1 MSLTLTLVRHAKSSW
16 DHVGLQDFDRPL
28 NERGLRNAPEMGKR
42 LAKRGDTPDVII
54 SSPAKRAMTTAEMI
68 ADEIGFDKNNILR
81 EPAIYAAGLSTLVDI
96 VTGIDDGYQSAML
109 VGHNPG
115 FTELCNYLCA
125 VRIDNVPTC
134 GIVQIKFRTNAWHTI
149 AKHDGEMIDFD
160 YPKKAP

>member
-28 NERGLRNAPEMGKR
+28 NERGLRNTPEMGKR
-42 LAKRGDTPDVII
+42 LVKRGYKPDVII
-54 SSPAKRAMTTAEMI
+54 SSPAKRAITTAEII
-68 ADEIGFDKNNILR
+68 AAEIGFDKDHILQ
-81 EPAIYAAGLSTLVDI
+81 EPAIYAAGLSALVDI
-96 VTGIDDGYQSAML
+96 VTRIDDEYQSTML

-125 VRIDNVPTC
+125 ARIDNVPTC
-134 GIVQIKFRTNAWHTI
+134 GIVRIKFRTNAWNTI

-160 YPKKAP
+160 YPKKAL